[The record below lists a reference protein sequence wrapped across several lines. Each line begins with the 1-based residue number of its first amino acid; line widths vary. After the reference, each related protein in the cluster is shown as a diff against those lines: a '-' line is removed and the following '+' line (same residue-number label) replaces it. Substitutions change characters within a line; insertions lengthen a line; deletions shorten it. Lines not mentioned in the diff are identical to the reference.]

1 MFKYQLYGG
10 GFAVIAIAVIAGV
23 SGYDRAANYVS
34 TTGKVFGIERTC
46 SFDTVSGAG
55 RKSVSEDRC
64 DSTDE
69 FEHIGDK
76 PTKKI
81 VGKAKL
87 HISYV
92 SPIDKS
98 DQTSVVELD
107 GGDDEFYKIHR
118 DDEVKILVSKTDP
131 TKIRLD

>member
-10 GFAVIAIAVIAGV
+10 GFAVLAIVVIGGI
-23 SGYDRAANYVS
+23 SSYDRAVNYAQA
-34 TTGKVFGIERTC
+34 TGKVFGIERTC
-46 SFDTVSGAG
+46 SFDMVNGSG

-98 DQTSVVELD
+98 EQTSVVELD
-107 GGDDEFYKIHR
+107 GSDDEFYKIHR
-118 DDEVKILVSKTDP
+118 DDEIKILVRKTDP